1 MRSDPSLD
9 GGEVRSFRRFWRQEF
24 SAGGGLTTR
33 ILSQRLGAI
42 FAYLSSKAGVSPNLL
57 TMLATVVSIAG
68 SLLFAFG
75 DSGWKT
81 TSLCVL
87 LYQVAYGFDC
97 ADGQLARST
106 GRSSPFGAW
115 LDVCGDLFSLIF
127 MAFAVLYWLESIQA
141 ASGVLL
147 YVGPF
152 LLCVGRVLV
161 LYSSKFAERLSGEN
175 KPAGQSAGVLKS
187 FLWFILDTPTLLLA
201 VCLLR
206 DAPVFLVS
214 YLSVMG
220 LLYILNAGYLGVSRL
235 AKA

>member
-1 MRSDPSLD
+1 
-9 GGEVRSFRRFWRQEF
+9 VNQFRDFWQMKF
-24 SAGGGLTTR
+24 SAGGGAVTR
-33 ILSQRLGAI
+33 IVSQRIGAI
-42 FAYLSSKAGVSPNLL
+42 LAFAAFRCRLSPNILTVLATLTSVTASVIFAMASPGLSSA
-57 TMLATVVSIAG
+57 I
-68 SLLFAFG
+68 
-75 DSGWKT
+75 
-81 TSLCVL
+81 LCL
-87 LYQVAYGFDC
+87 GLYQLAYGFDC

-115 LDVCGDLFSLIF
+115 LDVCGDLVSLIF

-147 YVGPF
+147 YVGPL

-187 FLWFILDTPTLLLA
+187 FLWFILDTPTLLFA